1 MKLLVCYDII
11 ETNARNEIVDL
22 LFDFGFKRLQYSVF
36 LGELSRKR
44 LDKFIKYVNQFI
56 DTKEDSF
63 YIFNFSE
70 KDFNKS
76 VFLGKIS
83 TEKTLKNDFYIF

>member
-11 ETNARNEIVDL
+11 ETNSRNEIVDL

-44 LDKFIKYVNQFI
+44 LDKFIKYINQFI
-56 DTKEDSF
+56 DIKEDSF